1 MRIKQLIV
9 VVGPTGSGKTDLS
22 IRLARHYG
30 APILSTDSRQFY
42 RGLAI
47 GTAQPTAAQLQAAEH
62 HFIASHAVD
71 DDINCGSYEVQ
82 ALACL
87 ARLYARHDRGIAAGS
102 SGYDFAIRGNAI
114 DTSNE
119 PGIVWVMTDRNGNGR
134 PDDTWY
140 ELRGSETGKTTTF
153 ADYEVT
159 YYRPDAPQSDVRWT
173 DNRGGEG
180 RIEYLPHHHRQDSY
194 YPAWIEADRYT
205 LKGTRLEAHN
215 RYDEG
220 KKQWVNYPYDWGY
233 VDNAGSDLIDGI
245 AVGFRI
251 ANAIDASG
259 APVRLE
265 SIDFI
270 RVQTGVNFQSAG
282 NIGEVSTEVCGFE
295 DLTRH

>member
-1 MRIKQLIV
+1 MQKTFRLLLAALLPLGACNTDEDLIGSESQPNAFTV
-9 VVGPTGSGKTDLS
+9 VEWTPAPGQFIGENDYAGPDGVV
-22 IRLARHYG
+22 
-30 APILSTDSRQFY
+30 
-42 RGLAI
+42 
-47 GTAQPTAAQLQAAEH
+47 TAASAAAWAQKRLEAH
-62 HFIASHAVD
+62 QYVSLGGFG
-71 DDINCGSYEVQ
+71 GSITVRF
-82 ALACL
+82 A
-87 ARLYARHDRGIAAGS
+87 HPIAAGS

-119 PGIVWVMTDRNGNGR
+119 PGIVWVMPDRNGNGR

-140 ELRGSETGKTTTF
+140 ELRGSETGKTTTL

-180 RIEYLPHHHRQDSY
+180 RIEYLPHHHRQNSY

-251 ANAIDASG
+251 ANAIDALG

-282 NIGEVSTEVCGFE
+282 NIGEVSTEVCSFE

>member
-1 MRIKQLIV
+1 MPAVCRSDTLHPAGAAPPDGFSVSAAPAAGPPPRSSASRPPRPSTGFYTRTRHAKTFRLLLAALLPLGACNTDEDLIGSESQPNAFTV
-9 VVGPTGSGKTDLS
+9 VEWTPAPGQFIGENDYAGPDGVV
-22 IRLARHYG
+22 
-30 APILSTDSRQFY
+30 
-42 RGLAI
+42 
-47 GTAQPTAAQLQAAEH
+47 TAASAAAWAQKRLEAH
-62 HFIASHAVD
+62 QYVSLGGFG
-71 DDINCGSYEVQ
+71 GSITVRF
-82 ALACL
+82 A
-87 ARLYARHDRGIAAGS
+87 HPIAAGS

-220 KKQWVNYPYDWGY
+220 KN
-233 VDNAGSDLIDGI
+233 
-245 AVGFRI
+245 
-251 ANAIDASG
+251 SG
-259 APVRLE
+259 
-265 SIDFI
+265 
-270 RVQTGVNFQSAG
+270 
-282 NIGEVSTEVCGFE
+282 
-295 DLTRH
+295 